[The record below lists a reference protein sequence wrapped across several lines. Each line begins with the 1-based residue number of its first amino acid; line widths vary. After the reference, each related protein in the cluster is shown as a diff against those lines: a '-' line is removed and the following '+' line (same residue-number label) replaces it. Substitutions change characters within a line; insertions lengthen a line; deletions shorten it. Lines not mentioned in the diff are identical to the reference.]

1 MDEITIKTLMEIKAD
16 GAYTRAKVDGI
27 SSDMEKISAR
37 LAAIEQLPAKRL
49 EAGKIAAIT
58 GTISTV
64 ISAIFYTIFK
74 ITK

>member
-1 MDEITIKTLMEIKAD
+1 MDAITIKTLMEIKAD

-27 SSDMEKISAR
+27 SIDMEKINAR
-37 LAAIEQLPAKRL
+37 LATIEQLPAKRL

-58 GTISTV
+58 STISTV